1 MYGSELS
8 AFDKRVLSALSGK
21 SGVAAAMLHAWSR
34 SAESSIQTARSLVD
48 LSGLGLTEEMAAQLV
63 LEGCS
68 SLGLI
73 AGVAAGF
80 RALPDMHARFAS
92 LSAALFAIDFYQTCV
107 HQDASSASV
116 VLTKP
121 PIPSELE
128 RRLAELG
135 WRTSDLEP
143 TEFAFRRMVGVALKR
158 VVIMTPFLDVRGG
171 EWLKQVLLS
180 AGPGVGRTLVLRS
193 LEDRTRNDYPEGFA
207 VLAPWLLEQ
216 GVEVYNYSIPR
227 SSGAG
232 RETFHA
238 KVVLCDRTV
247 AYVGSSNLTSASLAH
262 SMEMGVAVTGRA
274 AEHVAVVLDA
284 VLGAGNRVM

>member
-1 MYGSELS
+1 MYGELS
-8 AFDKRVLSALSGK
+8 AFDKQVLSTLAGK
-21 SGVAAAMLHAWSR
+21 SGVAAAMLDAWSR

-48 LSGLGLTEEMAAQLV
+48 LSGLGLTEEMAAQWV
-63 LEGCS
+63 LEGAA

-73 AGVAAGF
+73 GRVASGF
-80 RALPDMHARFAS
+80 RPLSDMHAKFGR
-92 LSAALFAIDFYQTCV
+92 LSAALFTIDFYKTCV

-121 PIPSELE
+121 PMPSELE

-135 WRTSDLEP
+135 WKTSSLEP
-143 TEFAFRRMVGVALKR
+143 TERAFRRMVGTAERR
-158 VVIMTPFLDVRGG
+158 VVVMTPFLDTRGG

-180 AGPGVGRTLVLRS
+180 ARPGVCKTLVLRS
-193 LEDRTRNDYPEGFA
+193 LEDRNRNDYPEGFA

-238 KVVLCDRTV
+238 KVVLCDRTA

-262 SMEMGVAVTGRA
+262 SMEMGVEVTGRA

-284 VLGAGNRVM
+284 VLGAGSRIM